1 MYWENVMSCLLFDVW
16 LCGESGLVFQQVLDW
31 LLILIVVIMGFVDVE
46 VCCKVLKGG
55 VVDFFVKLFIDYE
68 LIDVVNLVLLLDVV
82 W

>member
-1 MYWENVMSCLLFDVW
+1 M
-16 LCGESGLVFQQVLDW
+16 LDW